1 MTRLQFWCL
10 ASFLAGMVT
19 VYLGLYPGNEDAT
32 SSPLHRRGVRCMR
45 AVFSIIVVACCIGT
59 LAILLGGCQ
68 ALATLT
74 APAQTDDQLQAAC
87 AAKQGRWWAFSDPTT
102 GAISEGCAPFELPSP

>member
-32 SSPLHRRGVRCMR
+32 SSPLHRKGTRPMKT
-45 AVFSIIVVACCIGT
+45 SMTLIVAACCIGT

-102 GAISEGCAPFELPSP
+102 GAISEGCAPDQLPP